1 MIEKL
6 LPAIIKTTGA
16 VVLGIGAAALGMNAK
31 DEYDKAYSSKEEK
44 RKRRKNKKTIKINTD
59 GYLFF
64 YSIKYIY
71 ILY

>member
-31 DEYDKAYSSKEEK
+31 DEYDKAYSSKR
-44 RKRRKNKKTIKINTD
+44 RKRREKKK
-59 GYLFF
+59 
-64 YSIKYIY
+64 
-71 ILY
+71 